1 MPDDPDRHSYD
12 QRSAD
17 DVWIAFGRPSPGRGG
32 DALPLTN
39 LEPRDVLARSCWD
52 CRYVM
57 KWQRQ
62 AGVSAAT
69 TSIVMCV
76 VGRVRRGLSSVI
88 GH

>member
-1 MPDDPDRHSYD
+1 MRDVSDRCSYD
-12 QRSAD
+12 RRSAD
-17 DVWIAFGRPSPGRGG
+17 DVRSAFDRLSLEFGG